1 MAAIKYIPNWPIRII
16 VLSQTFVIGLCLR
29 GGKGMQSF
37 SFSLFVFFF
46 LLRVVYFSVVFCW
59 RYIYICITIIIIIL
73 SVNSKVCIVLG
84 WMNRLWRAG
93 AVGHAVS
100 CEVWSSAR
108 RQLLAQQPGV
118 LEQGDSKCSEV
129 AVDWVWSVIAWLVWW
144 MDSKIGR
151 GGEWNEQ
158 GCDPLS
164 GLGGRGKRVN
174 HLLFFVEEVEV
185 VKEAEVRT
193 T

>member
-1 MAAIKYIPNWPIRII
+1 MFTWREGYA
-16 VLSQTFVIGLCLR
+16 V
-29 GGKGMQSF
+29 
-37 SFSLFVFFF
+37 VFFF
-46 LLRVVYFSVVFCW
+46 AFRFLFSFKGGLFFGRVLLEIYLYLYYDYYYYFKCEFESLYCIGMDEYIVTCW
-59 RYIYICITIIIIIL
+59 CGRSRCELRSLIVGASAIII
-73 SVNSKVCIVLG
+73 SG
-84 WMNRLWRAG
+84 
-93 AVGHAVS
+93 
-100 CEVWSSAR
+100 
-108 RQLLAQQPGV
+108 AQQPGV